1 MDLGL
6 GRIRLCHS
14 QSVGSLI
21 AANPSMSG
29 TENPPNTLKV
39 ALSNGGYP
47 VSMKQTFLDF
57 SKSAHGVCEADYPGD
72 SLPLNPLKHLRDG
85 FDFHTHG

>member
-6 GRIRLCHS
+6 GRIRLWHHQPERRLAHCREPQHVRDRKS
-14 QSVGSLI
+14 
-21 AANPSMSG
+21 
-29 TENPPNTLKV
+29 TLEV
-39 ALSNGGYP
+39 VLSNGGYP

-57 SKSAHGVCEADYPGD
+57 SQSTHGVGEANYPGD